1 MPPSRLTELRLG
13 GRMASAGHIQPAKP
27 IPVDRLQG
35 TASLHIESRI
45 RRRSTRGH
53 WTGAAILPFLLGC
66 GILTAHAQEPDPAT
80 TDVATFGAWEVYC
93 SDDAANS
100 LRRCHIEQDEMLVVG
115 IRRADGTG
123 LVAVEVSGDP
133 PMLGSKITYQVDD
146 EPALSWPADGDGEGD
161 SAVLVEQMLHGRRV
175 EARYLSFDG
184 NPLEFRAD
192 QAGRTAS
199 ASLEGFAAAHA
210 EMLKRLAAYRGG

>member
-80 TDVATFGAWEVYC
+80 TDVATFGA
-93 SDDAANS
+93 
-100 LRRCHIEQDEMLVVG
+100 
-115 IRRADGTG
+115 
-123 LVAVEVSGDP
+123 
-133 PMLGSKITYQVDD
+133 
-146 EPALSWPADGDGEGD
+146 
-161 SAVLVEQMLHGRRV
+161 
-175 EARYLSFDG
+175 
-184 NPLEFRAD
+184 
-192 QAGRTAS
+192 
-199 ASLEGFAAAHA
+199 
-210 EMLKRLAAYRGG
+210 